1 MTKRLQL
8 LESTAM
14 QGDDGQRYTVRAYE
28 HVEAL
33 DWDPAARMEPTGVIE
48 YKLEDGRRVNVDRGG
63 RMTVADTGVA
73 LKASAPGK
81 KRIRAARG
89 LPEHARP

>member
-33 DWDPAARMEPTGVIE
+33 DWDPAGRMESTGVVE
-48 YKLEDGRRVNVDRGG
+48 YKLEDGRRVNVDRSG
-63 RMTVADTGVA
+63 RMTVADTGVM
-73 LKASAPGK
+73 LNASTPGK
-81 KRIRAARG
+81 PRARAPRA
-89 LPEHARP
+89 LPQHARP